1 ENLTLVARGAVL
13 TPDGSA
19 DQYEA
24 DYSSGMKALKAQ
36 LEKAERLADDDS
48 GSTPVATAADG
59 VAQWQA
65 RHREA
70 RATDDRGDY
79 DGALA
84 QIIGAEKSTGQ
95 SFQQVDGALEK
106 ALAHEQGEFTSAAKD
121 GRGALRGLPT
131 GAAALAVLGAVA
143 VIVGV
148 NRRLSEY
155 R

>member
-1 ENLTLVARGAVL
+1 MA
-13 TPDGSA
+13 
-19 DQYEA
+19 
-24 DYSSGMKALKAQ
+24 ALKAQ
-36 LEKAERLADDDS
+36 LKKAGRLADDAG
-48 GSTPVATAADG
+48 GSAPVAEAADG
-59 VAQWQA
+59 VTQWQV

-79 DGALA
+79 DGALE
-84 QIIGAEKSTGQ
+84 QIIGTEKSTGQ
-95 SFQQVDGALEK
+95 SFQQVDAALEK

-131 GAAALAVLGAVA
+131 GAAVLAVLGAVA